1 MLASCSALFP
11 CGNLFLQ
18 CQLQSRPHSLCFVHC
33 RKTRLW
39 EKIEA
44 VLVCMKC
51 VNEDMAVCAYC
62 RRKGVL
68 RDFST
73 LRSTS
78 AAYCSLINK
87 LYINASFFYANL
99 GPKAT
104 CSIQRC
110 QKALWRLDMHEN
122 KRKQNLEVLQAL
134 IHSLKRCH
142 NHAVV
147 FIREK
152 NYINYIAYC

>member
-1 MLASCSALFP
+1 MLASSSALFP
-11 CGNLFLQ
+11 HGNLSLQ
-18 CQLQSRPHSLCFVHC
+18 CQLQSWPHSLRFVHC
-33 RKTRLW
+33 HKLGFGRKQ
-39 EKIEA
+39 KDI
-44 VLVCMKC
+44 LVCMKC
-51 VNEDMAVCAYC
+51 VNEDMAACTYC

-73 LRSTS
+73 LQSTS

-99 GPKAT
+99 GPNAT

-122 KRKQNLEVLQAL
+122 KRKQNLQELQAL
-134 IHSLKRCH
+134 ILSAK
-142 NHAVV
+142 
-147 FIREK
+147 
-152 NYINYIAYC
+152 